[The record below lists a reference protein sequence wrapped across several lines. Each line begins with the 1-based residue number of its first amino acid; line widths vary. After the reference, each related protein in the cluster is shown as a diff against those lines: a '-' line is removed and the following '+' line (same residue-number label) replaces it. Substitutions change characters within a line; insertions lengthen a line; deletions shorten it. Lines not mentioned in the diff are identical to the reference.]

1 MKKPSVTF
9 TAACLIF
16 FLGDVDSSSDQVKG
30 KAFIPQD
37 LNVDWSA
44 PRPNVL
50 IFLVDDMG
58 YSDLGSYGSTNA
70 STPNIDSLIDS
81 GMKFRQWVSA
91 APICTPSRAIATAL
105 KEGGYRTGMS
115 GKWHLGI
122 NGNKEAGQTFCF
134 LMKND
139 TVVEQPL
146 RLENFTSTI
155 TTHAVDFI
163 RSQNKDDPWFF
174 LMSYFHVH
182 TPLFSQRKNRGRS
195 RGGRFGDNVEELD
208 DSVGEIMKELRRQG
222 FENNTLIFFTSD
234 NGPYQEEGWE
244 NSGRTN
250 IYDDVTGERVGRL
263 RGGKGQV
270 FEGGIRMPGAVVW
283 PGFVAEGSQSDTM
296 VSTMDIFPT
305 ALAAAGVSL
314 GKEYVVD
321 GKDMGPVI
329 RGETNKTQ
337 HDVMLHYCGFNIL
350 AARVDGRF
358 KLFWKIQKWY
368 TNDPRNSSI
377 CLECCNGIN
386 PASLLVAPATQ
397 LCGCAQKDLISLQT
411 PVVYDMLLDPFE
423 SKPLTEDTWP
433 QDAGLTLQDVIRL
446 AQSKKERMEKEVHP
460 KPDSQ
465 GAGTCTSGLPAAA
478 RQPCCAGC
486 KQLVPFFGFCRYAGG
501 LGKKCDCV
509 DE

>member
-1 MKKPSVTF
+1 V
-9 TAACLIF
+9 
-16 FLGDVDSSSDQVKG
+16 G
-30 KAFIPQD
+30 
-37 LNVDWSA
+37 A
-44 PRPNVL
+44 P
-50 IFLVDDMG
+50 
-58 YSDLGSYGSTNA
+58 YTNA
-70 STPNIDSLIDS
+70 PMCAVDGDGI
-81 GMKFRQWVSA
+81 
-91 APICTPSRAIATAL
+91 SR
-105 KEGGYRTGMS
+105 KYR
-115 GKWHLGI
+115 
-122 NGNKEAGQTFCF
+122 AGQTFCF